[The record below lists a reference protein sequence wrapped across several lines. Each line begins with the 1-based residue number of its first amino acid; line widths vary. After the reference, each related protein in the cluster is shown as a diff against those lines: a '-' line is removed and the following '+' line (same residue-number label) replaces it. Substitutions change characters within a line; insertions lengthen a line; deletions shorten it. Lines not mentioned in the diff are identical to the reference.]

1 MYTEMELL
9 NMRMNAVAAVDGGGG
24 GSGSGG
30 HYSNNVSFSNGLM

>member
-1 MYTEMELL
+1 
-9 NMRMNAVAAVDGGGG
+9 MNAVAAVDGGGG

>member
-1 MYTEMELL
+1 MELL
-9 NMRMNAVAAVDGGGG
+9 NMRMTPVAAVDGGGG